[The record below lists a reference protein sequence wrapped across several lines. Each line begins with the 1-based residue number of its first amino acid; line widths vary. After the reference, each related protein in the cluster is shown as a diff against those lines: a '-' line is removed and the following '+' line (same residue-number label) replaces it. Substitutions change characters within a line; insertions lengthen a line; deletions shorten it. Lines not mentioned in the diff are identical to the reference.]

1 MNYMLKKFM
10 EDNSLEARLIRTII
24 QGILAVLVVAVP
36 LYFGGIISYP
46 QWASIATAAVMA
58 ILSPIMALFKSGN
71 PEDGLEDKEE

>member
-1 MNYMLKKFM
+1 MLKKFI

-24 QGILAVLVVAVP
+24 QSKLTVIVDAIP
-36 LYFGGIISYP
+36 LCFGGIISDP